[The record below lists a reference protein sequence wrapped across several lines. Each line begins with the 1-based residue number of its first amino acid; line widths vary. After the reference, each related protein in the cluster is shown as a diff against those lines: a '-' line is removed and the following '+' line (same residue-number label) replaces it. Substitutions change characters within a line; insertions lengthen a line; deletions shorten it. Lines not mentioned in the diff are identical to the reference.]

1 MNKHPNPLLQ
11 SLQILQSLSY
21 GDAPASW
28 LAGDASIS
36 IPTLKRYLDDLR
48 NMGAVIVSV
57 KAGGQSRYHLAN
69 REEVMPRAL
78 RWMELEIGRS
88 LV

>member
-1 MNKHPNPLLQ
+1 MNKQTNPLLQ
-11 SLQILQSLSY
+11 SLQVLQALSI
-21 GDAPASW
+21 GDYSAKRLTA
-28 LAGDASIS
+28 DFSIS

-57 KAGGQSRYHLAN
+57 KAGGESRYHLAN
-69 REEVMPRAL
+69 TDSVMPRAL
-78 RWMELEIGRS
+78 RWIDLEVQRS

>member
-1 MNKHPNPLLQ
+1 MNKHSNPLLQ
-11 SLQILQSLSY
+11 SLQILLSLSF
-21 GDAPASW
+21 GDAPASR
-28 LAGDASIS
+28 LASDFSIS

-69 REEVMPRAL
+69 REDVMPRAL
-78 RWMELEIGRS
+78 RWMELEIERS

>member
-1 MNKHPNPLLQ
+1 MNKHTNPLLQ
-11 SLQILQSLSY
+11 SLQVLLSLSH
-21 GDAPASW
+21 GDAPANR
-28 LAGDASIS
+28 LAADFSIS

-69 REEVMPRAL
+69 ASCVMPRAL
-78 RWMELEIGRS
+78 RWMELEIDRS
-88 LV
+88 LI

>member
-1 MNKHPNPLLQ
+1 MNKHSNPLLQ

-21 GDAPASW
+21 GDAPAGW
-28 LAGDASIS
+28 LADDASIS

-48 NMGAVIVSV
+48 NMGAVIVSI